1 MCSIRPSTKGC
12 RLLKDNGILGF
23 IASNKWLRINY
34 GEPLRRYLVSKMNPL
49 LLIDFPGVPVFEDAT
64 VDPQILIVGKQK
76 YSGCTQACAI
86 KKHQESLSEYIPRH
100 SITTSWQL
108 IIHIRQRTA
117 LHHIYRYTRHRSC
130 PAYTYHPLLLPVTWR
145 ILVHGCIE
153 VQQSKYLPDMP

>member
-1 MCSIRPSTKGC
+1 
-12 RLLKDNGILGF
+12 
-23 IASNKWLRINY
+23 
-34 GEPLRRYLVSKMNPL
+34 MNPL

-108 IIHIRQRTA
+108 IIQSQRWTLTVDGQLYQCLCVARQV
-117 LHHIYRYTRHRSC
+117 IFGSY
-130 PAYTYHPLLLPVTWR
+130 
-145 ILVHGCIE
+145 
-153 VQQSKYLPDMP
+153 